1 MSDTASE
8 QSPSAKSGP
17 AGPAPVNAPVMP
29 AASEK
34 RTVAP
39 ASGQAAPPEVRRVKT
54 TGVKPKER
62 RDFFSDAMK
71 EVLSPFAGAIE
82 RKINPL
88 LDAIEAIPTQAEKFG
103 KMDSPKLDQ
112 LHIGK
117 YSLPIGGG
125 GGGGTKRVKRE
136 PKVERYLR
144 PPGAMEPGEFERICS
159 RCGKCVEAC
168 PADAI
173 QLDPNHLTADGFPYI
188 VPDDQP
194 CVVCDEL
201 ACMKSCPTGALRLV
215 DVLQIKMGTAKVDHG
230 YCLRDRGEN
239 CTQCVDVCPVAN
251 EAGLQ
256 AITVNAMTGRVIVR
270 KNICIGCGLCE
281 NRCPTEPRA
290 ITITPAGPRVDPII
304 A

>member
-1 MSDTASE
+1 MSDTHSE
-8 QSPSAKSGP
+8 NSPSPQAGP
-17 AGPAPVNAPVMP
+17 PDPAPVDPPAKP
-29 AASEK
+29 AASGK
-34 RTVAP
+34 RDVAP
-39 ASGQAAPPEVRRVKT
+39 ASGQPAPAEVRRVKPT
-54 TGVKPKER
+54 GEGGGVKPKER

-71 EVLSPFAGAIE
+71 EMLSPFAGAIE

-88 LDAIEAIPTQAEKFG
+88 LDAIEAIPMQAEKLSR
-103 KMDSPKLDQ
+103 MESPKLDQ
-112 LHIGK
+112 IHIGK
-117 YSLPIGGG
+117 YSLPIGG
-125 GGGGTKRVKRE
+125 TKPAKRA

-144 PPGAMEPGEFERICS
+144 PPGAMEPGEYERICS

-168 PADAI
+168 PAEAI
-173 QLDPNHLTADGFPYI
+173 QLDPKHLTADGFPYI

-201 ACMKSCPTGALRLV
+201 ACMKSCPSGALRLV

-256 AITVNAMTGRVIVR
+256 AITINAMTGKVIVR

-290 ITITPAGPRVDPII
+290 IRITPAGPRVDPII